1 MRNRY
6 LMRPI
11 KLSLVETKG
20 EQRHMTEIV
29 KEILIEASP
38 KTIWTV
44 MVQHL
49 KYPEKEAEHGPEW
62 EELAI
67 KDVKG
72 ESLTSNRTGIG
83 VRTRWYY
90 KFYFYTFKWDD
101 EVIEWEELKRIAW
114 KSISTWRMIDSFT
127 IVPDDAETKLVY
139 EMEYTPPYGIL
150 GKIWYGLLVNKH
162 LERNLEYTLRQMKKN
177 AEAVAKFTERKES
190 R

>member
-1 MRNRY
+1 
-6 LMRPI
+6 
-11 KLSLVETKG
+11 
-20 EQRHMTEIV
+20 
-29 KEILIEASP
+29 
-38 KTIWTV
+38 